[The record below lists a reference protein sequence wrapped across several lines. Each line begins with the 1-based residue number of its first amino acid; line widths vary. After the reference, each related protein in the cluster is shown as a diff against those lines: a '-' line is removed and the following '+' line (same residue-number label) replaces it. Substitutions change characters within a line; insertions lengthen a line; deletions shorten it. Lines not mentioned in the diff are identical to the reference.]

1 MIPDDAV
8 ALVAGAS
15 GDIGR
20 AIAFDLLHRGSDVIM
35 LGRSQERLAQVP
47 PPDGRPG
54 KCHCLTADLTRDE
67 DIERIAA
74 SPLLAGRLD
83 VLVLSSGAY
92 ERSHD
97 RSVFDDQ
104 LSANVTGPYG
114 LLRRLLPLVI
124 QSEGQV
130 VFVNSSQALKAS
142 AETGQYAATKH
153 ALKAIA
159 DSLRDEVNPDGV
171 RVMSIFL
178 GRTAGE
184 RQRSISASE
193 GRPYQPNQLIQPI
206 DIARLVRAMLQLSR
220 TAEVTDVTLRPMQ
233 KSQPRSP

>member
-1 MIPDDAV
+1 MIPNDAV

-20 AIAFDLLHRGSDVIM
+20 AIAFDLLKVAADVVM
-35 LGRSQERLAQVP
+35 LGRSMARLEQP
-47 PPDGRPG
+47 PPAGRPG
-54 KCHCLTADLTRDE
+54 KCHYLAADLTLDE
-67 DIERIAA
+67 DIVRVAA
-74 SPLLAGRLD
+74 SPSLRGRLD

-97 RSVFDDQ
+97 RAVFDHQ
-104 LSANVTGPYG
+104 LAANVTGPYA
-114 LLRRLLPLVI
+114 LLRSLLPLLI
-124 QSEGQV
+124 QSKGQV

-142 AETGQYAATKH
+142 AEVGQYAATKH

-159 DSLRDEVNPDGV
+159 DSLRDEVNSDGV

-184 RQRSISASE
+184 RQRAIFASE
-193 GRPYQPNQLIQPI
+193 GRLYQPDRLIDPA
-206 DIARLVRAMLQLSR
+206 DIAGLVHAMLQLSR
-220 TAEVTDVTLRPMQ
+220 SAEVTDVVLRPMQ
-233 KSQPRSP
+233 KA